1 MQGHD
6 LCRGIDCVSGG
17 RYPPGIMET
26 NGAQIPTALRTGD
39 ARLLLTPILVRQ
51 RLRITVLSIA
61 AVVVLALPGCVTQD
75 PTTLIGPCRGERFQE
90 CPISLGEYKPVQQ
103 RLGRQD
109 PELAVAVAISGGG
122 HRAGNFGIGVLL
134 GLEELKRPAKPDGAS
149 GEADGGGAPASKA
162 AEANAAQDGPDGGAN
177 GLTEIDYLSTVS
189 GGGLCAAA
197 YVSSLFDYQLFR
209 GSPDGYSLARVLAG
223 DGAKAP
229 LAEQATDPAL
239 RDNLQYN
246 YVDEIIRG
254 ALSIVTGWRC
264 HRGDFLENSF
274 DDRILGRLWRAR
286 KLGAPRG
293 GGSVPAAAARDASLR
308 LSDVFVPSED
318 ANRPVR
324 LPYWAANAT
333 TYENAAIF
341 PFTPE
346 HLRLYDIRGYTHRL
360 VQVRRASDANS
371 GAREKA
377 FAYEAPLAVGLTASG
392 TFPVLIPAC
401 TLQSGMDRAN
411 PYLHLV
417 DGGLA
422 DTFGAMTAIRMLR
435 QDKAPRKVLIVID
448 AFNGP
453 LTPFSKYDTA
463 PAAVATAFRMATA
476 FLDAWRARYRE
487 VISGLCSSRNPPTDI
502 RVIFLSFDDL
512 LDCKDVKELE
522 KFGFGPDDLAALRRQ
537 RLSSTKEQSPFILA
551 RDVLTW
557 YSLSPAEQ
565 KLLFAVG
572 RYLVDKKKDEIRQA
586 LGWAGMPGH

>member
-1 MQGHD
+1 MTAQATAGTI
-6 LCRGIDCVSGG
+6 LF
-17 RYPPGIMET
+17 IMET
-26 NGAQIPTALRTGD
+26 KGAQIPTARRTGF
-39 ARLLLTPILVRQ
+39 ARLSLMPILVRQ
-51 RLRITVLSIA
+51 RLRIAILSIA
-61 AVVVLALPGCVTQD
+61 AVAALALPGCATQD

-134 GLEELKRPAKPDGAS
+134 GLEELRRPSKAGGAS
-149 GEADGGGAPASKA
+149 DNS
-162 AEANAAQDGPDGGAN
+162 NGGAN

-197 YVSSLFDYQLFR
+197 YVSSLRDYQLFG
-209 GSPDGYSLARVLAG
+209 GSPDGYSLAGALAG
-223 DGAKAP
+223 KGDKTP
-229 LAEQATDPAL
+229 LAEQATDPDL
-239 RDNLQYN
+239 RANLQYN

-254 ALSIVTGWRC
+254 ALTIVTAWRC

-274 DDRILGRLWRAR
+274 DDRILGRLWRTR
-286 KLGAPRG
+286 KLGASRPPG
-293 GGSVPAAAARDASLR
+293 PAGATRDASLR
-308 LSDVFVPSED
+308 LSDVFVPLED

-324 LPYWAANAT
+324 LPYWAANAA

-360 VQVRRASDANS
+360 MLVRRDDDANA
-371 GAREKA
+371 GAGEKA

-401 TLQSGMDRAN
+401 TLQSGMDPAN

-422 DTFGAMTAIRMLR
+422 DTFGTMTAIRMLR

-453 LTPFSKYDTA
+453 LTPFSKYDNA
-463 PAAVATAFRMATA
+463 PAAIATAFRMATA

-487 VISGLCSSRNPPTDI
+487 VITGLCSSRNPPTDI

-512 LDCKDVKELE
+512 LECKDIKPLE
-522 KFGFGPDDLAALRRQ
+522 PFGFGPDDLAALRRL
-537 RLSSTKEQSPFILA
+537 RLASAKEQSPFVLA

-557 YSLSPAEQ
+557 YSLSPPEQ

-586 LGWAGMPGH
+586 MGWSEMTGR

>member
-1 MQGHD
+1 
-6 LCRGIDCVSGG
+6 
-17 RYPPGIMET
+17 MET
-26 NGAQIPTALRTGD
+26 NGAQIPVDRRTWAPRHPKRGI
-39 ARLLLTPILVRQ
+39 RPGCVLLL
-51 RLRITVLSIA
+51 A
-61 AVVVLALPGCVTQD
+61 VLAVPALSGCVTQD

-103 RLGRQD
+103 RVGGQD

-122 HRAGNFGIGVLL
+122 HRAGNFGMGVLL
-134 GLEELKRPAKPDGAS
+134 GLEQLKRDAKAG
-149 GEADGGGAPASKA
+149 GGGGA
-162 AEANAAQDGPDGGAN
+162 NA
-177 GLTEIDYLSTVS
+177 LSEVDYLSTVS

-197 YVSSLFDYQLFR
+197 YVSSLFDYQFF
-209 GSPDGYSLARVLAG
+209 GGPPEGYSLAQALAD
-223 DGAKAP
+223 DGAKTP
-229 LAEQATDPAL
+229 LARQTTDPDL
-239 RDNLQYN
+239 RANLQYN

-254 ALSIVTGWRC
+254 ALTIVTAGRV

-274 DDRILGRLWRAR
+274 DDRILGRLWRMR
-286 KLGAPRG
+286 KLNAP
-293 GGSVPAAAARDASLR
+293 PAPDSPPSAATRDASLR
-308 LSDVFVPSED
+308 LSDIFIPLED
-318 ANRPVR
+318 ADRPVR
-324 LPYWAANAT
+324 LPYWAANAA

-360 VQVRRASDANS
+360 MQVRGDADANS
-371 GAREKA
+371 GAGEKA

-453 LTPFSKYDTA
+453 LTPFSKYDNA

-487 VISGLCSSRNPPTDI
+487 VITALCSSRNPPTDI

-512 LDCKDVKELE
+512 LECKDIKPLE
-522 KFGFGPDDLAALRRQ
+522 PFGFGPDDLAALRRL

-557 YSLSPAEQ
+557 YSLSPPEQ

-586 LGWAGMPGH
+586 MGWAEMARP

>member
-1 MQGHD
+1 
-6 LCRGIDCVSGG
+6 LS
-17 RYPPGIMET
+17 
-26 NGAQIPTALRTGD
+26 
-39 ARLLLTPILVRQ
+39 LTPTLLRQ
-51 RLRITVLSIA
+51 RLRIAVLFIVA
-61 AVVVLALPGCVTQD
+61 ITALALPGCVTQD

-103 RLGRQD
+103 RLGRQA

-134 GLEELKRPAKPDGAS
+134 GLEELKHPVRAGGGS
-149 GEADGGGAPASKA
+149 GEGAPAGKA
-162 AEANAAQDGPDGGAN
+162 AEANAAQAGADGGASAGKAGGSDN
-177 GLTEIDYLSTVS
+177 SSGGATALIEIDYLSTVS

-209 GSPDGYSLARVLAG
+209 GSPDGYSLARALAG
-223 DGAKAP
+223 EGAKAP

-239 RDNLQYN
+239 RTNLQYN

-274 DDRILGRLWRAR
+274 DDRILGRLWRTR
-286 KLGAPRG
+286 KLSAPRG
-293 GGSVPAAAARDASLR
+293 GGSPPAGASRDASLR
-308 LSDVFVPSED
+308 LSDMFVPSED

-453 LTPFSKYDTA
+453 LTPFSKYDNA

-487 VISGLCSSRNPPTDI
+487 VITGLCSSRNPPTDI

-512 LDCKDVKELE
+512 LDCKDIKALE

-537 RLSSTKEQSPFILA
+537 RLPSTKEQSPFILA

-586 LGWAGMPGH
+586 LGWVEMPGH

>member
-1 MQGHD
+1 M
-6 LCRGIDCVSGG
+6 
-17 RYPPGIMET
+17 
-26 NGAQIPTALRTGD
+26 APT
-39 ARLLLTPILVRQ
+39 LLPW
-51 RLRITVLSIA
+51 RLRIAVLFISAVIA
-61 AVVVLALPGCVTQD
+61 LALSGCVTQD

-90 CPISLGEYKPVQQ
+90 CPIGLGQYKPVQQ
-103 RLGRQD
+103 RLGGQD

-122 HRAGNFGIGVLL
+122 HRAGNFGVGVLL
-134 GLEELKRPAKPDGAS
+134 GLEELKHPAKA
-149 GEADGGGAPASKA
+149 
-162 AEANAAQDGPDGGAN
+162 GGAN
-177 GLTEIDYLSTVS
+177 ALTEVDYLSTVS

-197 YVSSLFDYQLFR
+197 YVSSLFDYQSFG
-209 GSPDGYSLARVLAG
+209 GSPEGYSLARALAG

-229 LAEQATDPAL
+229 LGGQATDPDL
-239 RDNLQYN
+239 RASLQYD
-246 YVDEIIRG
+246 YVDDIIRG
-254 ALSIVTGWRC
+254 ALTIVMAGQV

-286 KLGAPRG
+286 KFAASSPPAPPG
-293 GGSVPAAAARDASLR
+293 AARDASLR
-308 LSDVFVPSED
+308 LSDVFVPLED

-324 LPYWAANAT
+324 LPYWAANAA

-360 VQVRRASDANS
+360 MQVRRDAGANKD
-371 GAREKA
+371 AREKA

-401 TLQSGMDRAN
+401 TLQSGMDSAN

-422 DTFGAMTAIRMLR
+422 DIFGTMTAIRMLR
-435 QDKAPRKVLIVID
+435 QDNAPRKVLIVID

-463 PAAVATAFRMATA
+463 PAALATAFRMATA
-476 FLDAWRARYRE
+476 FLDSWRARYRE
-487 VISGLCSSRNPPTDI
+487 VVTGLCSSRNPPTDI

-512 LDCKDVKELE
+512 LGCQDVRELE
-522 KFGFGPDDLAALRRQ
+522 RFGFGPDDLAALPRRA
-537 RLSSTKEQSPFILA
+537 LAAPGTKPTPFALA
-551 RDVLTW
+551 RDVWTW
-557 YSLSPAEQ
+557 YSLSPPEQ

-572 RYLVDKKKDEIRQA
+572 RYLVDKKKDEIRQT
-586 LGWAGMPGH
+586 LGWAEMKEH

>member
-1 MQGHD
+1 
-6 LCRGIDCVSGG
+6 
-17 RYPPGIMET
+17 MET
-26 NGAQIPTALRTGD
+26 TGVHIRKTC
-39 ARLLLTPILVRQ
+39 RLWETLLPRAPVP
-51 RLRITVLSIA
+51 A
-61 AVVVLALPGCVTQD
+61 AVYLRVAVISVAAIAVLALAGCVTQD

-149 GEADGGGAPASKA
+149 GQAGGEGASAGKTADAKA
-162 AEANAAQDGPDGGAN
+162 AQAGPDGGA
-177 GLTEIDYLSTVS
+177 GGASALTEIDYLSTVS

-197 YVSSLFDYQLFR
+197 YVSSLYDYQLFG
-209 GSPDGYSLARVLAG
+209 GSPDGYSLAGALAG
-223 DGAKAP
+223 EGAKAP
-229 LAEQATDPAL
+229 LAEQATDPDL
-239 RDNLQYN
+239 RANLQYD

-254 ALSIVTGWRC
+254 ALTIVTAGRC

-274 DDRILGRLWRAR
+274 DDRILGRLWRTR
-286 KLGAPRG
+286 KLHSPRG
-293 GGSVPAAAARDASLR
+293 PVSPPAGAARVLGTPYGDASLR
-308 LSDVFVPSED
+308 LSDMFIPSED

-360 VQVRRASDANS
+360 VLVRRAAGANKN
-371 GAREKA
+371 AREKA

-422 DTFGAMTAIRMLR
+422 DTFGAMTAIRMLK

-487 VISGLCSSRNPPTDI
+487 VITGLCSSRNPPTDI

-512 LDCKDVKELE
+512 LDCKDIKPLE
-522 KFGFGPDDLAALRRQ
+522 RFGFGPDDLAALRRQ
-537 RLSSTKEQSPFILA
+537 RLTTGTKPTPFALS

-572 RYLVDKKKDEIRQA
+572 RYLVDKKKDEIRAA
-586 LGWAGMPGH
+586 LGWAEKGGRSQGVR

>member
-1 MQGHD
+1 
-6 LCRGIDCVSGG
+6 
-17 RYPPGIMET
+17 MET
-26 NGAQIPTALRTGD
+26 KGAQIPAARRTGF
-39 ARLLLTPILVRQ
+39 ARLPLTPILVRQ
-51 RLRITVLSIA
+51 RLRMAILSIA
-61 AVVVLALPGCVTQD
+61 AVIVPALSGCVTQD

-103 RLGRQD
+103 RVGGQD
-109 PELAVAVAISGGG
+109 PELAVAVAVSGGG
-122 HRAGNFGIGVLL
+122 HRAGNFGMGVLL
-134 GLEELKRPAKPDGAS
+134 GLEQLKRPARA
-149 GEADGGGAPASKA
+149 GGA
-162 AEANAAQDGPDGGAN
+162 GGAN
-177 GLTEIDYLSTVS
+177 ALTEVDYLSTVS

-197 YVSSLFDYQLFR
+197 YVSSLLDYQLF
-209 GSPDGYSLARVLAG
+209 GGPPEGYSLARALAD

-229 LAEQATDPAL
+229 LASQRTDPDL
-239 RDNLQYN
+239 RANLQYN
-246 YVDEIIRG
+246 YVDDIIRG
-254 ALSIVTGWRC
+254 ALTIVTAGGV

-274 DDRILGRLWRAR
+274 DDHILGRLWRAR
-286 KLGAPRG
+286 KLNAP
-293 GGSVPAAAARDASLR
+293 PAPDSPPFAAARVLGTPLGGLRPYGDASLR
-308 LSDVFVPSED
+308 LLDMFIPLED
-318 ANRPVR
+318 ANCPVR

-360 VQVRRASDANS
+360 MQVRRADDANT
-371 GAREKA
+371 GAGEKA

-453 LTPFSKYDTA
+453 LTPFSKYDNA
-463 PAAVATAFRMATA
+463 PAAIATAFRMATA
-476 FLDAWRARYRE
+476 FLDAWRTRYRE
-487 VISGLCSSRNPPTDI
+487 VITALCSSRNPPTDI

-512 LDCKDVKELE
+512 LECKDIKPLE
-522 KFGFGPDDLAALRRQ
+522 PFGFGPDDLAALRRL
-537 RLSSTKEQSPFILA
+537 RLSTASEQSPFILA

-557 YSLSPAEQ
+557 YSLSPPEQ

-572 RYLVDKKKDEIRQA
+572 LYLVDKKKDEIRQA
-586 LGWAGMPGH
+586 FGWAEAE

>member
-1 MQGHD
+1 
-6 LCRGIDCVSGG
+6 
-17 RYPPGIMET
+17 MET
-26 NGAQIPTALRTGD
+26 NGAQIPAVCRTGF
-39 ARLLLTPILVRQ
+39 ARLPLTPILVRQ
-51 RLRITVLSIA
+51 RLRIAILSIA
-61 AVVVLALPGCVTQD
+61 AITALSLSGCVTQD

-103 RLGRQD
+103 RVGGQD

-122 HRAGNFGIGVLL
+122 HRAGNFGMGVLL
-134 GLEELKRPAKPDGAS
+134 GLEQLKRDAKAG
-149 GEADGGGAPASKA
+149 GGGGA
-162 AEANAAQDGPDGGAN
+162 NA
-177 GLTEIDYLSTVS
+177 LTEVDYLSTVS

-197 YVSSLFDYQLFR
+197 YVSSLLDYQFF
-209 GSPDGYSLARVLAG
+209 GGPPEGYSLAQALAD

-229 LAEQATDPAL
+229 LARQTTDPDL
-239 RDNLQYN
+239 RANLQYN

-254 ALSIVTGWRC
+254 ALTIVTAGRV

-274 DDRILGRLWRAR
+274 DDRILGRLWRMR
-286 KLGAPRG
+286 KLNAP
-293 GGSVPAAAARDASLR
+293 PAPDLPPSAAARVLGTPLGGLRPYGDASLR
-308 LSDVFVPSED
+308 LSDMFIPLED
-318 ANRPVR
+318 ADRPVR
-324 LPYWAANAT
+324 LPYWAANAA

-360 VQVRRASDANS
+360 VQVRRADDANA
-371 GAREKA
+371 GAGEKA

-453 LTPFSKYDTA
+453 LTPFSKYDNA

-476 FLDAWRARYRE
+476 FLDAWRARYHE
-487 VISGLCSSRNPPTDI
+487 VITALCSSRNPPTDI

-512 LDCKDVKELE
+512 LECKDIKPLE
-522 KFGFGPDDLAALRRQ
+522 PFGFGPDDLAALRRL
-537 RLSSTKEQSPFILA
+537 RLSSAKEQSPFILA

-557 YSLSPAEQ
+557 YSLSPPEQ

-586 LGWAGMPGH
+586 IGWAEPAGR

>member
-1 MQGHD
+1 
-6 LCRGIDCVSGG
+6 
-17 RYPPGIMET
+17 MET
-26 NGAQIPTALRTGD
+26 NGAQIPKAFQLRQTLPLTAPLPAAGC
-39 ARLLLTPILVRQ
+39 
-51 RLRITVLSIA
+51 LRIAIIFVA

-122 HRAGNFGIGVLL
+122 HRAGNFSIGVLL
-134 GLEELKRPAKPDGAS
+134 GLEELKHPGKPDGAS

-162 AEANAAQDGPDGGAN
+162 AETNAAQAGPDGGAN

-197 YVSSLFDYQLFR
+197 YVSSLHDYQLFG
-209 GSPDGYSLARVLAG
+209 GSPDGYSLGRALAG
-223 DGAKAP
+223 DGGKAP

-308 LSDVFVPSED
+308 LSDVFVPLED

-324 LPYWAANAT
+324 LPYWAANAA

-360 VQVRRASDANS
+360 VQVRRDADANS
-371 GAREKA
+371 GASAKA

-512 LDCKDVKELE
+512 LECKDAKELE
-522 KFGFGPDDLAALRRQ
+522 PFGFGPDDLAALRRQ
-537 RLSSTKEQSPFILA
+537 RLSSTKEQLPFILA

-586 LGWAGMPGH
+586 LGWVEMDAGTNKDKR

>member
-1 MQGHD
+1 
-6 LCRGIDCVSGG
+6 
-17 RYPPGIMET
+17 MET
-26 NGAQIPTALRTGD
+26 NGAQIPKACQLRQTLPLTAPLPAAGCLRV
-39 ARLLLTPILVRQ
+39 AI
-51 RLRITVLSIA
+51 IFIA
-61 AVVVLALPGCVTQD
+61 AVVVSALPGCVTQD

-90 CPISLGEYKPVQQ
+90 CPISLGEYRPVQQ

-109 PELAVAVAISGGG
+109 TELAVAVAISGGG

-134 GLEELKRPAKPDGAS
+134 GLEELKRPAK
-149 GEADGGGAPASKA
+149 ADGGGGVPAGTLSGKA
-162 AEANAAQDGPDGGAN
+162 ADADAARVGPDDGGAN
-177 GLTEIDYLSTVS
+177 ALTEIDYLSTVS

-197 YVSSLFDYQLFR
+197 YVSSLHDYQLFG
-209 GSPDGYSLARVLAG
+209 GSPDGYSLGRALAD
-223 DGAKAP
+223 DGGKAP

-239 RDNLQYN
+239 RANLQYN

-286 KLGAPRG
+286 KLSAPRG
-293 GGSVPAAAARDASLR
+293 SGSVPAAASRVLGTPYGDASLR
-308 LSDVFVPSED
+308 LSDMFVPSED

-360 VQVRRASDANS
+360 VLVRRDAANAD
-371 GAREKA
+371 ARAKA

-487 VISGLCSSRNPPTDI
+487 VIRGLCSSRNPPTDI

-512 LDCKDVKELE
+512 LDCKDIKALE
-522 KFGFGPDDLAALRRQ
+522 RFGFGPDDLAALRRQ
-537 RLSSTKEQSPFILA
+537 RLTPGAEPTPFILA

-586 LGWAGMPGH
+586 LGWAEKHGPE